1 MNRELTLPG
10 YPAELDMSNIP
21 ITDSWQDFDR
31 AREGIFKF
39 RSQAPDEFVQAT
51 VPHDVVIFPDQ
62 TDQLLHCDDLVGL
75 ADQESQ

>member
-39 RSQAPDEFVQAT
+39 RSQAPDESVQVT
-51 VPHDVVIFPDQ
+51 VPHDSRYLPRPD
-62 TDQLLHCDDLVGL
+62 
-75 ADQESQ
+75 